1 MEDKIAKE
9 LRAINKKT
17 ILFIVVFLLG
27 IILTFNSHSIIIKI
41 IGLVLFLIGI
51 LQSFGCLDQ
60 KEKLVIGNKLD
71 MNKITIQQ
79 LILSLIISVVGIMVI
94 FRSHSIIIK
103 IIGFMLF
110 LLGLLFSWSSLS
122 LTKQNEKENLPND
135 NKGVHLDD
143 RSKYIID
150 KIGGAENID
159 IDLSKYDNRNQL
171 IILKNKS
178 ILIGYNNFETEKIIS
193 FDSIINLDIK
203 VKDIIVESEAG
214 YKNYHRTLIESIFVY
229 IHTHECTEELVF
241 EYLFYKNKQEKYHE
255 ILKGLNRFKV
265 MLEDNNYTDDS
276 DNETNI
282 NYKEKSIPEQIKEY
296 KELLDMG
303 AITESEYNAK
313 KKELLSK

>member
-1 MEDKIAKE
+1 MEKSTLKKMITSLITFMMISLFGIILMFRSQSIIVKIIG
-9 LRAINKKT
+9 L
-17 ILFIVVFLLG
+17 ILFIV
-27 IILTFNSHSIIIKI
+27 
-41 IGLVLFLIGI
+41 GLID
-51 LQSFGCLDQ
+51 SFGCLS
-60 KEKLVIGNKLD
+60 K
-71 MNKITIQQ
+71 
-79 LILSLIISVVGIMVI
+79 
-94 FRSHSIIIK
+94 
-103 IIGFMLF
+103 
-110 LLGLLFSWSSLS
+110 
-122 LTKQNEKENLPND
+122 KQNKTENLPND
-135 NKGVHLDD
+135 NKDVHLDD

-159 IDLSKYDNRNQL
+159 IDLSKYDDRNQL
-171 IILKNKS
+171 IILKDKS
-178 ILIGYNNFETEKIIS
+178 ILIGYNNYETEKIIS

-265 MLEDNNYTDDS
+265 MLEDNNYTNDLDKT
-276 DNETNI
+276 TNI
-282 NYKEKSIPEQIKEY
+282 NNIEKFIPEQIKKY